1 LIRYADGQSELYD
14 RQSDPWEHENL
25 LKDDPFYRAK
35 GKIAPSASR
44 AADRLLKYLPQQEL
58 PLAPGSKARIL
69 EKRPDGFY
77 WQEKKIVPEDLVE

>member
-14 RQSDPWEHENL
+14 RQSDPWEHNNL
-25 LKDDPFYRAK
+25 LKDDPFFRERSK
-35 GKIAPSASR
+35 LDPSASQ
-44 AADRLLKYLPQQEL
+44 AAASLLKYLPDREL
-58 PLAPGSKARIL
+58 PLAPGSRARIL